1 MVSLRELCADIGAG
15 KVQTLLLLGVNPVYD
30 APADF
35 GFAELLGKV
44 KLAVHLGLHDDET
57 AGRCHWHVPAAHWLE
72 SWSDARSWDGT
83 LSIVQP
89 LIAPLYGGK
98 TAHELLAALG
108 DRPDRTAYELV
119 RERFFREA
127 APTPVAPP
135 VAAADAAVD
144 PGAAAPAAAPPP
156 AAPAAAPPP
165 AAPAAAPPPPP
176 RPRRHWPES
185 ANGDARCTRA
195 SPPPRR
201 RPWTG

>member
-1 MVSLRELCADIGAG
+1 MSLRSSARHGAG

-83 LSIVQP
+83 VSIVQP

-98 TAHELLAALG
+98 TGTSSGSARRSS
-108 DRPDRTAYELV
+108 RPHRYE
-119 RERFFREA
+119 RSATFSARRRRA
-127 APTPVAPP
+127 GRSD
-135 VAAADAAVD
+135 VAAAE
-144 PGAAAPAAAPPP
+144 
-156 AAPAAAPPP
+156 
-165 AAPAAAPPPPP
+165 
-176 RPRRHWPES
+176 RP
-185 ANGDARCTRA
+185 
-195 SPPPRR
+195 
-201 RPWTG
+201 